1 MTSKQSI
8 ELSLYICIIL
18 SCISFAWCISL
29 QIENKNQAKKIE
41 FHQELFEAAVNDI
54 NRLNNNDALIEEN
67 FNMLFAND
75 KNLDERVNILYK
87 YLGSD

>member
-1 MTSKQSI
+1 
-8 ELSLYICIIL
+8 
-18 SCISFAWCISL
+18 L